1 MTEIQK
7 IIKAFA
13 IFLAIFI
20 IVSIV
25 SSLMLVFGLFTD
37 LHIGKHQKNRN
48 FSEIYHNIQNIDV
61 DLTKSNIRIQEGTV
75 WKVEASGIDQ
85 GFSVQKKGTTLEI
98 EEKEKWFFGHRQR
111 GEITVYVPKGE
122 MGDLKIDG
130 GVGEIELT
138 GITAKQLDIDCGVGY
153 LKITDSKFLA
163 TAIDSGVGKT
173 EISSSTLNHLD
184 IDGGVGKIDIE
195 AYITG
200 VSKIECGVG
209 EISILL
215 LGEEKDY
222 TIFAEKG
229 LGSTTINGQQYSNQT
244 VYGSGHHKIEVEGG
258 IGKLE
263 LNFKQKTLL
272 ESN

>member
-20 IVSIV
+20 IVSIAG
-25 SSLMLVFGLFTD
+25 SFMLVLGLFTD
-37 LHIGKHQKNRN
+37 LHIGERQKSRN
-48 FSEIYHNIQNIDV
+48 FSEIYQNIQNVDV

-75 WKVEASGIDQ
+75 WKVEANGIDQ
-85 GFSVQKKGTTLEI
+85 GFSVQKKGNTLEI
-98 EEKEKWFFGHRQR
+98 EEKKKWLFGHHQK
-111 GEITVYVPKGE
+111 GEITIYVPRGE
-122 MGDLKIDG
+122 MGDLDIDG
-130 GVGEIELT
+130 GIGEIELD
-138 GITAKQLDIDCGVGY
+138 GIMANQLDIDCGVGY
-153 LKITDSKFLA
+153 LKILNSKFLT

-173 EISSSTLNHLD
+173 EIRSSVLNHLD

-200 VSKIECGVG
+200 VNKIECGVG
-209 EISILL
+209 EISIML

-229 LGSTTINGQQYSNQT
+229 LGNVTINGQQYSNQT
-244 VYGSGHHKIEVEGG
+244 VYGSGSHKIEVEGG

-263 LNFKQKTLL
+263 LNFKK
-272 ESN
+272 

>member
-20 IVSIV
+20 IVSIAG
-25 SSLMLVFGLFTD
+25 SFMLVLGLFTD
-37 LHIGKHQKNRN
+37 LHIGERQKSRN
-48 FSEIYHNIQNIDV
+48 FSEIYQNIQNVDV

-75 WKVEASGIDQ
+75 WKVEANGIDQ
-85 GFSVQKKGTTLEI
+85 GFSVQKKGNTLEI
-98 EEKEKWFFGHRQR
+98 EEKKKWLFGHHQK
-111 GEITVYVPKGE
+111 GEITIYVPRGE
-122 MGDLKIDG
+122 MGD
-130 GVGEIELT
+130 
-138 GITAKQLDIDCGVGY
+138 LDIDCGVGY
-153 LKITDSKFLA
+153 LKILNSKFLT

-173 EISSSTLNHLD
+173 EIRSSVLNHLD

-200 VSKIECGVG
+200 VNKIECGVG
-209 EISILL
+209 EISIML

-229 LGSTTINGQQYSNQT
+229 LGNVTINGQQYSNQT
-244 VYGSGHHKIEVEGG
+244 VYGSGSHKIEVEGG

-263 LNFKQKTLL
+263 LNFKK
-272 ESN
+272 